1 MAASLAGAMALH
13 KRSATEKLQ
22 MSGCIGEGEA
32 RTRRQIPT
40 LRSPCPRLF
49 EQFELVQTAAY
60 ADAI

>member
-32 RTRRQIPT
+32 RAGRQILNAALALT
-40 LRSPCPRLF
+40 EMF